1 MNLLLDQGNT
11 RTRWVVMAGDH
22 VAARGSFGEAGAE
35 PHDGLAAWAD
45 RVSRVAVSSV
55 ADAGRRAALAGTLR
69 RLGHREPCFLAAQAA
84 AGGISSGYRDPA
96 RLGVDRWL
104 AMLGARRLGSGPFLV
119 VDAGT
124 AMTLD
129 AVDARGQHLGGY
141 IVPGLRLQC
150 RALEAGTARVGLSEL
165 EPVTEWGRDT
175 AEAVANGVLLSLAA
189 LVDRAL
195 IELRRG
201 VGDTCRLVLTGGDAR
216 RIAPVLQSGVPVVD
230 EDLLFRGMLVQLAES
245 TA

>member
-22 VAARGSFGEAGAE
+22 IAARGVLDAPGVD
-35 PHDGLAAWAD
+35 PLDGLGDWVG
-45 RVSRVAVSSV
+45 RVAVVAVSSV
-55 ADAGRRAALAGTLR
+55 ASVERRAALVA
-69 RLGHREPCFLAAQAA
+69 RLGQLGYLEPRFLEPLPAA
-84 AGGISSGYRDPA
+84 AGITNGYRDHA

-104 AMLGARRLGSGPFLV
+104 VMLGAGQLGAGAFLA

-129 AVDARGQHLGGY
+129 AVDAGGRHLGGY
-141 IVPGLRLQC
+141 IVPGYRLQC
-150 RALEAGTARVGLSEL
+150 RALHGGTAQVGLSEL
-165 EPVTEWGRDT
+165 EPALGWGKET
-175 AEAVANGVLLSLAA
+175 GEAVSHGVLLGLAA

-195 IELRRG
+195 IELQRG
-201 VGDTCRLVLTGGDAR
+201 VGDTCRLVLTGGDAG
-216 RIAPVLQSGVPVVD
+216 RIAPVLQSANPVVD
-230 EDLLFRGMLVQLAES
+230 QDILFRGMLVQLAES